1 METTRQLFNAVVNE
15 INTDFNKLKNANK
28 ILARFY
34 NQPFDNYKYTNGY
47 ISTIRCRRGKCIE
60 QQFKCCFGVFVI
72 KNEMLI
78 NPIAN

>member
-15 INTDFNKLKNANK
+15 INTDFNKLKYANK

-34 NQPFDNYKYTNGY
+34 NQPNNYKYTNGY
-47 ISTIRCRRGKCIE
+47 ISTNRSRGKCIE